1 MDSGAAPCWSADP
14 GGPLGRPFSGS
25 CGWLASARAA
35 GHRTLSVAWACPLS
49 ASVLRVPHAG
59 FAGSTTHARRRRLES
74 RSSWERCRRWIPAG
88 QPLSLPKFA
97 PLPVGQQR
105 VCFFLPG
112 RPVERLARP
121 GMGTRSCLITEDL
134 SPEVPSIPLGFR
146 PPDSIRRPL
155 HGPGRPQVG
164 LPSSHQPVLP
174 SLPRRLRRS
183 QWPVSG
189 RINTCCLCI
198 QLGANVF
205 GICIRLHPGTER
217 RLPES
222 EASGLTKTKTKD
234 AVSGRGPTRSAQDCR
249 TDTTTASPSTLPGS
263 GTHLF
268 LSIQDETTAFPPNI
282 PCLHL
287 SPLPYQRQ
295 HGGVPSPQNPPLHV
309 HYWYVRWH
317 GMCRRRGHA
326 FLESGRPA
334 NLYFSPNL
342 SAV

>member
-121 GMGTRSCLITEDL
+121 GIGTRSCLITEDL

-164 LPSSHQPVLP
+164 LPSSHQPRAPLSPAPSETLP
-174 SLPRRLRRS
+174 SGRS
-183 QWPVSG
+183 RDESTLVVCVSNWVPMFLASAFG
-189 RINTCCLCI
+189 FI
-198 QLGANVF
+198 Q
-205 GICIRLHPGTER
+205 E
-217 RLPES
+217 
-222 EASGLTKTKTKD
+222 
-234 AVSGRGPTRSAQDCR
+234 RSAGCPNR
-249 TDTTTASPSTLPGS
+249 K
-263 GTHLF
+263 
-268 LSIQDETTAFPPNI
+268 PP
-282 PCLHL
+282 
-287 SPLPYQRQ
+287 
-295 HGGVPSPQNPPLHV
+295 V
-309 HYWYVRWH
+309 
-317 GMCRRRGHA
+317 
-326 FLESGRPA
+326 
-334 NLYFSPNL
+334 
-342 SAV
+342 